1 MLGQRMYVFWKVD
14 EQTKNNVKVQIKFD
28 IVYFI
33 VIL

>member
-1 MLGQRMYVFWKVD
+1 MLGQRMYVLRKVD